1 MGIAVLSGMIDSLD
15 TSSSLRKEFP
25 KWESHTPGTLTPE
38 TEESSEAVPPTV
50 PNRFIACV
58 TREESAKKLRG
69 VFANLGPMGSRVE
82 VRASKNLE
90 AVRASNVVLLWYVGV
105 RLCVALC

>member
-15 TSSSLRKEFP
+15 GSSSLRKEFP

-38 TEESSEAVPPTV
+38 AEESSEAVPPTI

-82 VRASKNLE
+82 VLASRNLQ
-90 AVRASNVVLLWYVGV
+90 AVESADVVLLWCVSVG
-105 RLCVALC
+105 LCAMLC